1 MNKSRV
7 LTGITTTGTPHLG
20 NYVGAIRPA
29 IEASRD
35 PNVIPFY
42 FLADY
47 HALIK
52 CHDPDR
58 VRTSSREIAA
68 TWLALGLDTDNAI
81 FYRQS
86 DIPEIMELTWILTCV
101 TAKGL
106 MNRAHAYKAAVA
118 ENEKGGEKDPDKG
131 VTMGLFNYPIL
142 MAADIL
148 MFNATKV
155 PVGKDQIQHL
165 EMARDIGGRFNHI
178 FGQIFTLPE
187 VVVGKNTATLAG
199 LDGRKMSKSYNN
211 TIPLFLAEKKFRK
224 LINKIKTNSL
234 EPGEPKD
241 PEGCTLFGIYRA
253 FATDKEV
260 EQVRQY
266 YADGIAWGEMKKL
279 LFTYLNDD
287 LKEARERYQEL
298 MQSPDYIED
307 KLEEGAA
314 KARAFSTPLLA
325 EVRQAV
331 GISKIQ
337 G

>member
-1 MNKSRV
+1 
-7 LTGITTTGTPHLG
+7 
-20 NYVGAIRPA
+20 
-29 IEASRD
+29 
-35 PNVIPFY
+35 
-42 FLADY
+42 
-47 HALIK
+47 
-52 CHDPDR
+52 
-58 VRTSSREIAA
+58 
-68 TWLALGLDTDNAI
+68 
-81 FYRQS
+81 
-86 DIPEIMELTWILTCV
+86 
-101 TAKGL
+101 
-106 MNRAHAYKAAVA
+106 MNRSHAYKAAVA
-118 ENEKGGEKDPDKG
+118 ENVKGGEKDPDKG
-131 VTMGLFNYPIL
+131 IAMGLFNYPIL

-178 FGQIFTLPE
+178 FGELFTLPE

-211 TIPLFLAEKKFRK
+211 TIPLFLEEKKFRK
-224 LINKIKTNSL
+224 LVNKIKTNSL

-279 LFTYLNDD
+279 LFTYLNDH
-287 LKEARERYQEL
+287 LKEARERYEEL

-314 KARAFSTPLLA
+314 KARAFSTPLLG

-331 GISKIQ
+331 GISRIQ